1 MGIIRRF
8 VKCLLPCI
16 TRRSRSPSPETSRN
30 SKENKTFENCNET
43 TNRRTGTQYEA
54 PIKAERQLEIIDIQR
69 MIRQEE
75 KSRNNP
81 QFLRIC
87 LEGSKQGHRRE
98 ERGLCLEDFKIIKKL
113 GEGSFGQVL
122 LAKNK
127 STCELCCSEDM
138 FAIKSV
144 LNEHVSEV
152 EKEVFLRA
160 VGHPFLLQLFS
171 YFQDKESFCYVMGYY
186 EGGTLYSKMSR
197 LQRFDVE
204 LARFYATEII
214 LAVKFLHKCGIIHRD
229 IKPHNI
235 LLERDGHCR
244 LADFGL
250 SAIGIFKEM
259 RTRGRCGT
267 PRYMAPEVLSGRSYG
282 PEVDWWSVG
291 CVMLDMMAGNC
302 PDEWLLH
309 PEEPPLCMTKDA
321 VVVINNFLEQDPT
334 GRLGAKDKPIM
345 THPFFKSVNWEAVL
359 HKRVKPP
366 VTSEFVIVDVEAPRD
381 TKESQTDLS
390 FKTANEGPMPEG
402 PSDKLHTAKSETVDR
417 RAGGKLK
424 KLATA
429 VTVVVVSFVL
439 IGNILYK

>member
-1 MGIIRRF
+1 
-8 VKCLLPCI
+8 
-16 TRRSRSPSPETSRN
+16 
-30 SKENKTFENCNET
+30 
-43 TNRRTGTQYEA
+43 
-54 PIKAERQLEIIDIQR
+54 
-69 MIRQEE
+69 
-75 KSRNNP
+75 
-81 QFLRIC
+81 
-87 LEGSKQGHRRE
+87 
-98 ERGLCLEDFKIIKKL
+98 
-113 GEGSFGQVL
+113 
-122 LAKNK
+122 
-127 STCELCCSEDM
+127 M

-152 EKEVFLRA
+152 EKEVLLRA
-160 VGHPFLLQLFS
+160 VGHPFLVQLFS

-186 EGGTLYSKMSR
+186 EGGTLYSKISR
-197 LQRFDVE
+197 LERFDVE
-204 LARFYATEII
+204 LARFYAAEFI

-229 IKPHNI
+229 IKPDNI
-235 LLERDGHCR
+235 LFERDGHCR

-267 PRYMAPEVLSGRSYG
+267 VRYMAPEVLSGRSYG

-302 PDEWLLH
+302 PGEWLLH
-309 PEEPPLCMTKDA
+309 PQEPPLCMTKDA
-321 VVVINNFLEQDPT
+321 VEVTNYFLEQDPRD
-334 GRLGAKDKPIM
+334 RLGAKDKPLM

-366 VTSEFVIVDVEAPRD
+366 VTSEFFIVDIEAPRE
-381 TKESQTDLS
+381 TNESQTDLS

-402 PSDKLHTAKSETVDR
+402 PAVKLQTAKSETVDGR
-417 RAGGKLK
+417 TCRKLK

-429 VTVVVVSFVL
+429 VTVAAVVVVSFVL